1 MVMKKVI
8 TGLLVCM
15 IVIGCVVASV
25 ACVPS
30 EELAVGK
37 ELMKYGSQLDALTQ
51 LQTGSVDVAII
62 DSVMAGYYTSQG
74 DFAKDLQM
82 VDGVVFAEE
91 EYGIAGRKED
101 KAFMSEINKAL
112 IALRTTEY
120 ASIAEDF
127 GLTTELA
134 ITAETKNPLESA
146 TDDSWTKIK
155 EAGKIIIGYTV
166 FAPIAFTQNGALTG
180 FDIELARAVVAYL
193 NDTYGINLTL
203 EFQEIDWSSKEILLS
218 NGSVDLLWNGFTIT
232 EERAANMCM
241 SVAYLYNKQVA
252 VIRKADADKYTSE
265 ESMAEAIIG
274 VESGSAGEDVAL
286 GK

>member
-1 MVMKKVI
+1 MKKVMKS
-8 TGLLVCM
+8 LLVCL

-25 ACVPS
+25 ACVSS

-51 LQTGSVDVAII
+51 LKTGSVDVAII

-74 DFAKDLQM
+74 DFAKELQT
-82 VDGVVFAEE
+82 VDGLVFAEE
-91 EYGIAGRKED
+91 EYGIAGRKDD

-112 IALRTTEY
+112 LALRTTEY

-134 ITAETKNPLESA
+134 ITAETINPLESA

-166 FAPIAFTQNGALTG
+166 FAPIAFTQSGTLTG
-180 FDIELARAVVAYL
+180 FDIELARAVVNYL
-193 NDTYGINLTL
+193 NETYGTNIAL

-241 SVAYLYNKQVA
+241 SIPYLYNKQVA
-252 VIRKADADKYTSE
+252 VIRKENADKYTSK
-265 ESMAEAIIG
+265 ESMADAIIG
-274 VESGSAGEDVAL
+274 VESGSAGEDVVL

>member
-134 ITAETKNPLESA
+134 ITAETTNPLESA
-146 TDDSWTKIK
+146 
-155 EAGKIIIGYTV
+155 IIIGYTV

-203 EFQEIDWSSKEILLS
+203 EFQEIDWSTKEILLS
-218 NGSVDLLWNGFTIT
+218 NGSVHQRDTFEQRLGRSAV
-232 EERAANMCM
+232 ERFHDHRGAC
-241 SVAYLYNKQVA
+241 
-252 VIRKADADKYTSE
+252 
-265 ESMAEAIIG
+265 G
-274 VESGSAGEDVAL
+274 
-286 GK
+286 

>member
-1 MVMKKVI
+1 MKKAV
-8 TGLLVCM
+8 TFVLVCL
-15 IVIGCVVASV
+15 IVALCVVTSV
-25 ACVPS
+25 ACTS

-51 LQTGSVDVAII
+51 LKTGSVDVAII

-74 DFAKDLQM
+74 DFAKDLQT
-82 VDGVVFAEE
+82 VEGVVFAEE
-91 EYGIAGRKED
+91 EYGIAGRKDD

-112 IALRTTEY
+112 LALRTTDY
-120 ASIAEDF
+120 AEIAEDF
-127 GLTTELA
+127 GLETELA
-134 ITAETKNPLESA
+134 ITAETTNPLASA

-155 EAGKIIIGYTV
+155 QVGKIIIGYTV
-166 FAPIAFTQNGALTG
+166 FAPIAFTQEGTLTG

-203 EFQEIDWSSKEILLS
+203 EFQEIDWSSKEMLLS

-232 EERAANMCM
+232 EEREANMCM

-252 VIRKADADKYTSE
+252 VIRKADADKYTSK